1 MQETDI
7 LNNNNNNRHSHHL
20 LLIFLVNILIS
31 QVLVNIFPVAKFEEN
46 TRRVRGGGAD
56 HM

>member
-1 MQETDI
+1 MQETDDPQQQQQQQTPPPPPSTD
-7 LNNNNNNRHSHHL
+7 LSS
-20 LLIFLVNILIS
+20 S

>member
-1 MQETDI
+1 MQETDDPQQQQQQPSSSSPPPPPSTD
-7 LNNNNNNRHSHHL
+7 LS
-20 LLIFLVNILIS
+20 FS